1 MALVACLGS
10 LNLDL
15 TLPVARLPAPD
26 ETLPARGL
34 LRFRGGKGH
43 NQATAAARLA
53 GDGTRVAMVG
63 AVGSDQAGDLL
74 VAGLDGDG
82 VDTRFVTRVDGPT
95 GTAVC
100 LVGDDGTGAIVIVAG
115 ANAAVTPAQAEAA
128 AAVLGRAD
136 VLLLQGEVPVDASVR
151 AAELTRATGGWVVV
165 NPAPVPDGAERLVAL
180 ADVVVANAV
189 EAAALGLSPSS
200 GGGGGDGDAGP
211 RVVLTRGAE
220 GVDVVGDHIPAFPA
234 EAVDATGAGDAF
246 TGALAVALSE
256 GASLAEAA
264 RFGAAAGACAVEV
277 VGAEPSFP
285 LRPAVEARLGVV
297 G

>member
-15 TLPVARLPAPD
+15 TLPVARLPARD

-53 GDGTRVAMVG
+53 GEGTRVAMVG

-115 ANAAVTPAQAEAA
+115 ANAAVTPAQADAA

-165 NPAPVPDGAERLVAL
+165 NPAPVPHGAERLVAL

-189 EAAALGLSPSS
+189 EAAALGLSTSS
-200 GGGGGDGDAGP
+200 GGGGDGDAGP
-211 RVVLTRGAE
+211 RVVLTRGAG
-220 GVDVVGDHIPAFPA
+220 GVDVAGEHIPAFPA
-234 EAVDATGAGDAF
+234 EPVDATGAGDAF

-256 GASLAEAA
+256 GASLADAA

-285 LRPAVEARLGVV
+285 RRPAVEARLGVV